1 MATYSNAPPGESD
14 RLPDKRIAMAILKAG
29 AGEPMPLIKMHNP
42 PHPGEFIEAVY
53 GSRAL

>member
-1 MATYSNAPPGESD
+1 MATYSNAPPGESG

-29 AGEPMPLIKMHNP
+29 AGEPIPLMQMHNP

-53 GSRAL
+53 GS